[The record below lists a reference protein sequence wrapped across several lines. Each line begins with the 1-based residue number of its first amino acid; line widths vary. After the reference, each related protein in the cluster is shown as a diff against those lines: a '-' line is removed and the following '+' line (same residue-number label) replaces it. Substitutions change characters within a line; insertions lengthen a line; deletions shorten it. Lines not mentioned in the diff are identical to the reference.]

1 MILLIIIIIGRWVVV
16 LVVMVGRIMKRCM
29 YLLRD
34 DKVDINVGMNE
45 VEISASP
52 DRSLDS
58 HQAVLLRV
66 LKYRVRFQEFHIS
79 RIFLVRLYPT
89 DVLAAT
95 ESPLTKTL
103 ERTFW
108 IRWNQNYSYIKMLLF
123 QYHSSHIAGSKFF
136 FLFLGTWD
144 KASKFS
150 VRIVTLRSNKRKA

>member
-1 MILLIIIIIGRWVVV
+1 
-16 LVVMVGRIMKRCM
+16 MVGGIMKRCM

-34 DKVDINVGMNE
+34 DEVDINVGMNE

-52 DRSLDS
+52 DRSLDT

-103 ERTFW
+103 ERTF
-108 IRWNQNYSYIKMLLF
+108 
-123 QYHSSHIAGSKFF
+123 
-136 FLFLGTWD
+136 
-144 KASKFS
+144 
-150 VRIVTLRSNKRKA
+150 